1 MFAPCGRFD
10 KICSYIIV
18 DFWAL
23 RTIGEE
29 DSISA
34 KIIDRRKAVSMEM
47 HKDEDAIAR
56 ALKLFDRLSAADKEK
71 VIHLAAS
78 LALPSLWFPAVLC

>member
-1 MFAPCGRFD
+1 
-10 KICSYIIV
+10 
-18 DFWAL
+18 
-23 RTIGEE
+23 
-29 DSISA
+29 
-34 KIIDRRKAVSMEM
+34 MEM